1 MKLYV
6 LIFMA
11 CCFSIGLSA
20 QGLEEIKLLTPDK
33 TRGSSMM
40 QAFANRHSD
49 RVFANKKLSVKDLSD
64 LLWAANGVN
73 RADKGMRT
81 APSALNKQDIDVYVV
96 LAEGAYLYDAKAH
109 TLKPVAKGDYR
120 PLLAGGQD
128 FVNKAPACLL
138 LISDLS
144 RFGED

>member
-6 LIFMA
+6 LIFLA

-49 RVFANKKLSVKDLSD
+49 RVFANKNY
-64 LLWAANGVN
+64 LL
-73 RADKGMRT
+73 KIFRT
-81 APSALNKQDIDVYVV
+81 FCGLPMV
-96 LAEGAYLYDAKAH
+96 
-109 TLKPVAKGDYR
+109 
-120 PLLAGGQD
+120 
-128 FVNKAPACLL
+128 
-138 LISDLS
+138 
-144 RFGED
+144 